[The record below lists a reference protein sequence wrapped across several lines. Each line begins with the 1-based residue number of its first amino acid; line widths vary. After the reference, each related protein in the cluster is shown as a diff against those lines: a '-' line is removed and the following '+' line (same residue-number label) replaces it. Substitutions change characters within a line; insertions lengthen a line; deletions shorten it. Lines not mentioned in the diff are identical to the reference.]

1 MDTNRTSLAYA
12 PQTVFGTVETNPA
25 FVDQNFT
32 GEDLQHQ
39 KETVQSAI
47 IRADRNVLDL
57 VRVGDMAN
65 GSFNFELIAAGCF
78 DWLFAAALM
87 TAPVIV
93 SETTAVTFAAAGQT
107 MTRDA
112 GTWGVTPIPGQYLR
126 ITSAADS
133 GNNGLKRVLTATT
146 TVVTFE
152 PGSITDD
159 EAADSVTIKG
169 TAWRNGVTRVINT
182 LERRA
187 TDGVS
192 TFYQAY
198 NSSVVD
204 ELSLDLASKQITK
217 GSAKWMGKAGD
228 SRDAILGGATYAAA
242 NTNKPVNATTHV
254 ARLERA
260 GAVLTQKLKTLG
272 VNVKNNCRYK
282 DAIGVT
288 GAFDI
293 GLGKCEVTGK
303 MQAYFEDKTLLDAFL
318 AHTYASFATIQTDP
332 NNNSVC
338 VFIPSAV
345 FGSGTPKAPA
355 ENQDLMQDLDFQ
367 AVYSA
372 AHLSSIVITA
382 ITP

>member
-1 MDTNRTSLAYA
+1 MDTNRASLAYA
-12 PQTVFGTVETNPA
+12 PQTVFGTVDASPA

-47 IRADRNVLDL
+47 IKADRNVLDL
-57 VRVGDMAN
+57 IEVGAMAN
-65 GSFNFELIAAGCF
+65 GSFNFELILAGAF
-78 DWLFAAALM
+78 DWLFAAGLM

-93 SETTAVTFAAAGQT
+93 SQTVAVTFALAGQT
-107 MTRDA
+107 MTIDA
-112 GTWGVTPIPGQYLR
+112 GTWAVTPIAGMYLK
-126 ITSAADS
+126 ISSAVDV
-133 GNNGLKRVLTATT
+133 GNNGLKRVLSATT

-152 PGSITDD
+152 PGSLTAD
-159 EAADSVTIKG
+159 ESADSVTLKG

-187 TDGVS
+187 TNGTD

-204 ELSLDLASKQITK
+204 ELTLDLVSKQVTK

-228 SRDAILGGATYAAA
+228 SRDAILASATYAAA

-260 GAVLTQKLKTLG
+260 GSVLSEKLKTFG
-272 VNVKNNCRYK
+272 FSVKNNCRYK
-282 DAIGVT
+282 DAIGES
-288 GAFDI
+288 GPFDI

-303 MQAYFEDKTLLDAFL
+303 MQAYFESKALLDAFI
-318 AHTYASFATIQTDP
+318 AHTYASLAAIQTDP
-332 NNNSVC
+332 NGNSFA
-338 VFIPSAV
+338 VFLPSAV
-345 FGSGTPKAPA
+345 FASGTPKAPG
-355 ENQDLMQDLDFQ
+355 ENQDMMQDLDFQ
-367 AVYSA
+367 AIYSS
-372 AHLSSIVITA
+372 AHGASIVISV